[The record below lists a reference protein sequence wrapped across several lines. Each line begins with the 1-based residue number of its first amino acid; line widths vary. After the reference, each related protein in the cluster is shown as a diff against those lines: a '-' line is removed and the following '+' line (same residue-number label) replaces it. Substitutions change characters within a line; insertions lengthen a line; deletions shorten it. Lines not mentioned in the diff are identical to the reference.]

1 MKHPTPEQ
9 WMDWLY
15 HELEPEQHHELEAHL
30 AMCEDCRQH
39 VETWRQTLGA
49 LDEWKVEAPKPA
61 PRKVVPLFVRWAAA
75 AAIVLGLGIG
85 IGRLTAPVVDTAA
98 LKTELREQ
106 MSRDLQQQLAGM
118 RSEFDKA
125 REEDHGTFAAALE
138 EMESAQAATDK
149 RLREDLE
156 TVAVA
161 AENRIYNTER
171 QIVQLVRLN
180 TAGNSETTERQ

>member
-1 MKHPTPEQ
+1 
-9 WMDWLY
+9 MDWLY

-39 VETWRQTLGA
+39 VETWHQTMGA

-61 PRKVVPLFVRWAAA
+61 QQNVIPLFVRWAAA
-75 AAIVLGLGIG
+75 AAVVLGIGIG
-85 IGRLTAPVVDTAA
+85 IGRLTAPGVDTAA
-98 LKTELREQ
+98 LKSELRDQLTREV
-106 MSRDLQQQLAGM
+106 QQQLA
-118 RSEFDKA
+118 SLKTDFDKA
-125 REEDHGTFAAALE
+125 REEDHGTFAAALK
-138 EMESAQAATDK
+138 EMETAQAVTDK

-156 TVAVA
+156 TVAVG

-180 TAGNSETTERQ
+180 TALNSDTSERQ